1 MISLTHSA
9 RKRLP
14 ETMLHPSVRGRVT
27 PTLMGFYS
35 LQSLPSDPAG
45 TYSLRLQN
53 IIPGSRYRVETLS
66 QGVTLSEGVADS
78 SSVILTLQLYATG
91 SPYNDLRIK
100 VRNASGVPAYKPFQS
115 QAVAQLGTV
124 TIFVFQEPDE

>member
-1 MISLTHSA
+1 MPFPVARGNISPRGALVYS
-9 RKRLP
+9 RSLLP
-14 ETMLHPSVRGRVT
+14 T
-27 PTLMGFYS
+27 
-35 LQSLPSDPAG
+35 DPAG
-45 TYSLRLQN
+45 TYSLHLQN
-53 IIPGSRYRVETLS
+53 IVPGSRYRVETLS

>member
-78 SSVILTLQLYATG
+78 DNVILTLQLYATG

-124 TIFVFQEPDE
+124 TVFIFQEPDE